1 MSIISNSSWYAIA
14 IICGHYWDYSWL
26 ISHPNTLLYIQHAS
40 PTLFITE
47 TTADWP
53 ACQTLHYR
61 DKSTD
66 WPVWHSSLQRLQSTG
81 QPAWHSSLK
90 RLQSTGQPACHSSL
104 KRLQSTGQPAWHSS
118 LKRLQSTGQ
127 PACHSSLQRQVS
139 WLASLTLITETT
151 AYWPTS
157 LKLFITET
165 NELIGQLDTLDYNQL
180 ASQPDTLH

>member
-14 IICGHYWDYSWL
+14 IICGHYWDYIWL

-66 WPVWHSSLQRLQSTG
+66 WPVWHSSLQ
-81 QPAWHSSLK
+81 
-90 RLQSTGQPACHSSL
+90 
-104 KRLQSTGQPAWHSS
+104 RLQSTGQPAWHSS